1 MDIELLGPM
10 AVRRE
15 DGTVA
20 TPSAPKRRAL
30 LGALAARLNQPVGA
44 EELIELVWDGAAP
57 PTARAALQGH
67 VAALRQQL
75 DDPRLVLG
83 TRGGGYVLEGDADRV
98 DLVRFKTLCGRA
110 GLMVPDATAR
120 PGTDDPAVPLLRA
133 ALDLWRGPALADC
146 GSALLRERTL
156 PYLTDLRLRALDRL
170 AQGLVLAGRGGE
182 LVAELTEAVDAHPSR
197 QPLAARLVECLEQAG
212 RGLEAR
218 ERFEQAVAR
227 LSGPPG
233 PELRQAGEQLARHT
247 PPDRRFVGRAAELAR
262 LHEAL
267 AVSARTARPILVTGP
282 AGVGKTGLVR
292 YWAAQRFPEGV
303 LHADLRGSAPDG
315 PRRPDDVLAG
325 FLADL
330 GVAPEAVPAGLEERA
345 ARYRGLLADRRIL
358 ILLDDAASYRQLA
371 PLLPDRPAATSTAL
385 GPVTVVTSRDR
396 LRELLL
402 HEDALV
408 LPLGPLEAED
418 ARDLLARGLGPDRPA
433 DDPETA
439 AELADLAERCDRLP
453 LALRLAS
460 ARLAARPDWSPGD
473 LTAELADE
481 QTGLAALAG
490 LGAARG
496 PIGVGAALDRT
507 YRTLP
512 PAAARLFTLLGL
524 HPGAEI
530 DTGTAAALADL
541 RPAAARAL
549 LTVLDAVHL
558 LAETTPGRYTRREL
572 VRRYAAGQAAALDCE
587 ERSGALDR
595 LIAHYLELTAPW
607 AGEDGEEAEGGRL
620 PAAWF
625 RREES
630 ALRAVVLRAEQYG
643 RTRAAWQLAHRISL
657 LYERADER
665 PGEQGGR
672 DRAHWRTVAE
682 IGLRAAHADRDD
694 AALARLGT
702 DLAVLHVRRAAHR
715 TALEHLDTAVAA
727 ADRAG
732 GAVLRHHCRSRVA
745 AALVRAGQH
754 DRAVPLLTDL
764 VAAARTPAAG
774 HLLVRALT
782 DLAEALVLGGAPD
795 RALAHAD
802 EAVRTVTA
810 RTERGRTDA
819 APTAGGRPDG
829 VEAVLATHSRAR
841 ALHALGR
848 REAALSSARLAVA
861 LGRTVG
867 DAAVEARS
875 HGLLADLLFELGRS
889 VEGAEARGQEQA
901 LTAAER

>member
-10 AVRRE
+10 VVRRE

-30 LGALAARLNQPVGA
+30 LGALAARLNQPVSA

-98 DLVRFKTLCGRA
+98 DLVRFGALCDRA
-110 GLMVPDATAR
+110 GLLLPDAAAR
-120 PGTDDPAVPLLRA
+120 VGTDDPAVPLLRA

-182 LVAELTEAVDAHPSR
+182 LVAELTEATDAHPSR

-218 ERFEQAVAR
+218 ERYEQAVAR

-233 PELRQAGEQLARHT
+233 PELRQAGEQLARHAA
-247 PPDRRFVGRAAELAR
+247 PDRRFVGRAAELAR

-267 AVSARTARPILVTGP
+267 AVAARTACPILVTGP
-282 AGVGKTGLVR
+282 AGVGKTGLVQH
-292 YWAAQRFPEGV
+292 WAAQRFPEGV
-303 LHADLRGSAPDG
+303 LHADLRGSGPDG
-315 PRRPDDVLAG
+315 PRRPADVLAG
-325 FLADL
+325 FLTDL

-345 ARYRGLLADRRIL
+345 ARYRELLADRRIL

-371 PLLPDRPAATSTAL
+371 PLLPDRPAATSTVL
-385 GPVTVVTSRDR
+385 GPVAVITSRDR

-408 LPLGPLEAED
+408 LPLGPLGAED
-418 ARDLLARGLGPDRPA
+418 ARALLARGLGPDRPA
-433 DDPETA
+433 TDPETA
-439 AELADLAERCDRLP
+439 AELADLAERCDHLP
-453 LALRLAS
+453 LALRLAA
-460 ARLAARPDWSPGD
+460 ARLAARPDWSPAD
-473 LTAELADE
+473 LAAELADE

-490 LGAARG
+490 VGAARG

-530 DTGTAAALADL
+530 DTATAAALADL
-541 RPAAARAL
+541 RPAAARPL
-549 LTVLDAVHL
+549 LTALDAVHL
-558 LAETTPGRYTRREL
+558 LAETTPGRYARPEL

-587 ERSGALDR
+587 ERFGALDR

-607 AGEDGEEAEGGRL
+607 VGEGGEAPRL

-630 ALRAVVLRAEQYG
+630 ALRAVVLCAEQYG
-643 RTRAAWQLAHRISL
+643 RTDAAWQLAHRVSL
-657 LYERADER
+657 LYERSDE
-665 PGEQGGR
+665 PGGQ
-672 DRAHWRTVAE
+672 DQAHWRTVAE
-682 IGLRAAHADRDD
+682 IGLRAAHADRDE

-715 TALEHLDTAVAA
+715 TALEHLDTAAAA

-732 GAVLRHHCRSRVA
+732 DAVLRHHCRSRVA
-745 AALVRAGQH
+745 AALVRAGQY
-754 DRAVPLLTDL
+754 DRALPLLTDL
-764 VAAARTPAAG
+764 VAAARIPAAG

-782 DLAEALVLGGAPD
+782 DLAEALVLLGTPE

-802 EAVRTVTA
+802 EAVRTATA
-810 RTERGRTDA
+810 RAADGRPA
-819 APTAGGRPDG
+819 VGRPDG
-829 VEAVLATHSRAR
+829 VETVLATHSRAR

-848 REAALSSARLAVA
+848 RDAALSSARLAVA

-889 VEGAEARGQEQA
+889 VEGAEARRQEQA
-901 LTAAER
+901 LAAAER